1 MDKFIKLLLET
12 ENTVILPGFGAIVVE
27 NENTGKLMFNE
38 YLKFND
44 GKLDDTIVANSNMDI
59 QEAQNYVAKYVREI
73 QMQIGKGESYD
84 IYQLGK
90 FFKTEDGSI
99 EFEGNKIGGRKAQ
112 DEVQGPSPTPETPKT
127 AVEQKEIVSLEESVE
142 EQSVSSIFEKKEI
155 PTEIKSESADEK
167 PLHQTESKEAIPQP
181 TEEKNEAIVEKK
193 SSSEESDEAQN
204 QPEKA
209 QKKKRGVLFYI
220 ILLLL
225 VLVIGGGV
233 FVALNY
239 EEVRTY
245 MGWNDIEKPS
255 ESKVIADISGE
266 EDGEQRDSE
275 NESEN
280 EEGSGEQRENEEENE
295 NENENERGEQVVEQR
310 PVAVSQG
317 QGGRFHIIV
326 GSFGDANNANRFVDE
341 LKSNGHNASVA
352 GERNGLQLV
361 SVASFNNRQEANN
374 AKSNYQQISSS
385 AWVYEAK

>member
-44 GKLDDTIVANSNMDI
+44 GKLDNAIVANSNMDV

-73 QMQIGKGESYD
+73 QMQIDKGESYD

-90 FFKTEDGSI
+90 FYKSEDGAI
-99 EFEGNKIGGRKAQ
+99 EFEGNKSGLTETIQEIA
-112 DEVQGPSPTPETPKT
+112 GPSPTSFPLEGDKVEEVVEVVESDFIEEEQQAEIEEESITP
-127 AVEQKEIVSLEESVE
+127 AVEN
-142 EQSVSSIFEKKEI
+142 
-155 PTEIKSESADEK
+155 TESAPADVAAGNQEID
-167 PLHQTESKEAIPQP
+167 SKSGA
-181 TEEKNEAIVEKK
+181 EEINETSPAKRKNVKQK
-193 SSSEESDEAQN
+193 S
-204 QPEKA
+204 P
-209 QKKKRGVLFYI
+209 KKRKGALFFVI

-225 VLVIGGGV
+225 LLIGGGV
-233 FVALNY
+233 FVGLNY

-245 MGWNDIEKPS
+245 MGWNDIQKPEGIGVEREREV
-255 ESKVIADISGE
+255 ESGVERGV
-266 EDGEQRDSE
+266 
-275 NESEN
+275 ESE
-280 EEGSGEQRENEEENE
+280 EVEQSERIEQSEGERESGEQS
-295 NENENERGEQVVEQR
+295 ERGVESEEKEVAPK

-326 GSFGDANNANRFVDE
+326 GSFGDANNANRFVAD
-341 LKSNGHNASVA
+341 LNADGHNASVA

-361 SVASFNNRQEANN
+361 SVASFNGRQEANN
-374 AKSNYQQISSS
+374 AKSNYQQINAS

>member
-44 GKLDDTIVANSNMDI
+44 GKLDNAIVANSNMDV

-73 QMQIGKGESYD
+73 QMQIDKGESYD

-90 FFKTEDGSI
+90 FYKSEDGAI
-99 EFEGNKIGGRKAQ
+99 EFEGNKSGLTETIQEIA
-112 DEVQGPSPTPETPKT
+112 GPSPTSFPLEGDKVEEVVEVVESDFIEEEQQAEIEEESITP
-127 AVEQKEIVSLEESVE
+127 AVEN
-142 EQSVSSIFEKKEI
+142 
-155 PTEIKSESADEK
+155 TESAPADVAAGNQEID
-167 PLHQTESKEAIPQP
+167 SKSGA
-181 TEEKNEAIVEKK
+181 EEINETSPAKRKNVKQK
-193 SSSEESDEAQN
+193 S
-204 QPEKA
+204 P
-209 QKKKRGVLFYI
+209 KKRKGALFFVI

-225 VLVIGGGV
+225 LLIGGGV
-233 FVALNY
+233 FVGLNY

-245 MGWNDIEKPS
+245 MGWNDIQKPEGNKVLEESVEQS
-255 ESKVIADISGE
+255 EREV
-266 EDGEQRDSE
+266 
-275 NESEN
+275 ESEG
-280 EEGSGEQRENEEENE
+280 EGGVESEDVEQSEREVES
-295 NENENERGEQVVEQR
+295 ERGVESQSEEKVVAPK

-326 GSFGDANNANRFVDE
+326 GSFGDANNANRFVAD
-341 LKSNGHNASVA
+341 LNADGHNASVA

-361 SVASFNNRQEANN
+361 SVASFNGRQEANN
-374 AKSNYQQISSS
+374 AKSNYQQINAS

>member
-44 GKLDDTIVANSNMDI
+44 GKLDNAIVANSNMDV

-73 QMQIGKGESYD
+73 QMQIDKGESYD

-90 FFKTEDGSI
+90 FYKSEDGAI
-99 EFEGNKIGGRKAQ
+99 EFEGNKSGLTETIQEIA
-112 DEVQGPSPTPETPKT
+112 GPSPTSFPLEGDKVEEVVEVVESDFIEEEQQAEIEEESITP
-127 AVEQKEIVSLEESVE
+127 AVEN
-142 EQSVSSIFEKKEI
+142 
-155 PTEIKSESADEK
+155 TESAPADVAAGNQEID
-167 PLHQTESKEAIPQP
+167 SKSGA
-181 TEEKNEAIVEKK
+181 EEINETSPAKRKNVKQK
-193 SSSEESDEAQN
+193 S
-204 QPEKA
+204 P
-209 QKKKRGVLFYI
+209 KKRKGALFYVI

-225 VLVIGGGV
+225 LLIGGGV
-233 FVALNY
+233 FVGLNY

-245 MGWNDIEKPS
+245 MGWNDIQKPEGNKVLEESVEQS
-255 ESKVIADISGE
+255 EREV
-266 EDGEQRDSE
+266 
-275 NESEN
+275 ESERGVESQS
-280 EEGSGEQRENEEENE
+280 EEK
-295 NENENERGEQVVEQR
+295 VVAQK

-326 GSFGDANNANRFVDE
+326 GSFGDANNANRFVAD
-341 LKSNGHNASVA
+341 LKADGHNASIA

-361 SVASFNNRQEANN
+361 SVASFNGRQEANN
-374 AKSNYQQISSS
+374 AKSNYQQINAS